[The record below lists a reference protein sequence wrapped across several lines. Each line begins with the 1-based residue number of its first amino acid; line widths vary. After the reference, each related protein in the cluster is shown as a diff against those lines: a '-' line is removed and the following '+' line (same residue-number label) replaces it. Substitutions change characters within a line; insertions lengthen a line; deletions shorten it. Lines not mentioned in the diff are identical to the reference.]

1 MRAVQTSRRV
11 PLGTAHPARL
21 FWGIASAIL
30 IADQVTKYLIRTMR
44 VPGESSVLIPGVL
57 DLTHVRNAGAAF
69 GLFPGRQPIFVATSA
84 VVMVVI
90 AAYWRRAR
98 PTEWPI
104 VVAMGAISAG
114 AIGNLTDRITL
125 GLVTDFLAFSF
136 VDFPVFNIADMGIV
150 VGVGILVLWLLFGP
164 EPGHAE
170 ALQGA
175 EDDESKRFDS
185 YPEPEDDRSDE
196 GRG

>member
-1 MRAVQTSRRV
+1 MQKSRRV

-21 FWGIASAIL
+21 FWSIATAIL

-44 VPGESSVLIPGVL
+44 APGESSVLIPGFL

-114 AIGNLTDRITL
+114 AIGNLVDRITL

-150 VGVGILVLWLLFGP
+150 LGVGILVSWLLFGP
-164 EPGHAE
+164 EPGHHE
-170 ALQGA
+170 AFQGSEEA
-175 EDDESKRFDS
+175 GPDS
-185 YPEPEDDRSDE
+185 HKDSPVPAGNESDE
-196 GRG
+196 DCS

>member
-1 MRAVQTSRRV
+1 MQANRRV

-21 FWGIASAIL
+21 FWSVAAAIF
-30 IADQVTKYLIRTMR
+30 ISDQVTKHLIRTGR
-44 VPGESSVLIPGVL
+44 APGESSVLIPGLL

-69 GLFPGRQPIFVATSA
+69 GLFPGRQPLFIATSA

-90 AAYWRRAR
+90 VAYWRRAR
-98 PTEWPI
+98 PREWPI
-104 VVAMGAISAG
+104 VLAMGSIAAG

-150 VGVGILVLWLLFGP
+150 LGVGILVLWLLFGP
-164 EPGHAE
+164 EPGHVSDPVTSDTHE
-170 ALQGA
+170 PDQGL
-175 EDDESKRFDS
+175 SR
-185 YPEPEDDRSDE
+185 
-196 GRG
+196 

>member
-1 MRAVQTSRRV
+1 MQTSRRV

-30 IADQVTKYLIRTMR
+30 IADQVTKYLVRAAR

-69 GLFPGRQPIFVATSA
+69 GLFPGRQPIFIATSA

-104 VVAMGAISAG
+104 VAAMGAISAG

-136 VDFPVFNIADMGIV
+136 VDFPVFNIADIGIV

-170 ALQGA
+170 Q
-175 EDDESKRFDS
+175 SV
-185 YPEPEDDRSDE
+185 EPGNDRSDE
-196 GRG
+196 VRD

>member
-1 MRAVQTSRRV
+1 M
-11 PLGTAHPARL
+11 
-21 FWGIASAIL
+21 
-30 IADQVTKYLIRTMR
+30 
-44 VPGESSVLIPGVL
+44 LIPGVL

-104 VVAMGAISAG
+104 VVAMGAVSAG
-114 AIGNLTDRITL
+114 AIGNLADRITL

-164 EPGHAE
+164 EPGSTEATMGLEAEEATRLE
-170 ALQGA
+170 ALPSPEG
-175 EDDESKRFDS
+175 DEST
-185 YPEPEDDRSDE
+185 E
-196 GRG
+196 GRA